1 MSQFSPTVTSSTGE
15 GFSLRP
21 RKAAFP
27 ASLSKIPSLNYI
39 SYWCISLKSNLK
51 ETQIHESIC
60 KFAPPMFKSPLILEK
75 SLPFRANVRHQILT

>member
-27 ASLSKIPSLNYI
+27 ASLSRIPSLNYI
-39 SYWCISLKSNLK
+39 SYWCISLKSSLRKHKYTKVYANL
-51 ETQIHESIC
+51 
-60 KFAPPMFKSPLILEK
+60 
-75 SLPFRANVRHQILT
+75 RHLCLNHH